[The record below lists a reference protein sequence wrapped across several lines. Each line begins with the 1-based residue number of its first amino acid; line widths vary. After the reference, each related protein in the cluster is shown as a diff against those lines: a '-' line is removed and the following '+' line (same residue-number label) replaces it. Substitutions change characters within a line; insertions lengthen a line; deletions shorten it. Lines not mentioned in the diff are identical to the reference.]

1 MVELCVAFGVGVLTG
16 AVLILLTR
24 RSGDI
29 NVAVNNDPGVWDEIK
44 DDEKGEE
51 KEKEEDDDNW
61 WREGR
66 GPAGVE

>member
-1 MVELCVAFGVGVLTG
+1 MVELFVAFGVGVLTG

-29 NVAVNNDPGVWDEIK
+29 NV
-44 DDEKGEE
+44 DEKGEE